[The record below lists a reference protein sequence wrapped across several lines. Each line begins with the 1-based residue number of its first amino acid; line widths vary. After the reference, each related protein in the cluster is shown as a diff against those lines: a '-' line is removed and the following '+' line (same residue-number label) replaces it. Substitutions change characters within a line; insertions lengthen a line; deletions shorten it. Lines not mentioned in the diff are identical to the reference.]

1 MTSEEKT
8 MRRTICDANYDRLI
22 NLGVIAKSGALSGQ
36 CRRSELV
43 GLIDSMVERLPH
55 LNGVSGNDESI
66 AASLAHY
73 FLAER

>member
-1 MTSEEKT
+1 

-55 LNGVSGNDESI
+55 LNGVSEYCGVTGTLLFGRTVID
-66 AASLAHY
+66 AKP
-73 FLAER
+73 RKW